1 MPYGYLGTAPNQIK
15 NNSGVFSVSDINEL
29 EAKGHFGG
37 SLELIQSQTASSASA
52 INFTDLGNYEVHC
65 LTLDNFQCT
74 TTTTRYISCRLSND
88 GGSSYE
94 STNKYDRAWFRID
107 TGGSSSEI
115 RNTEQTEMSNFFSID
130 SNNRTS
136 QSVIYFY
143 NLLDSAKYS
152 FVTFHSFNSVGD
164 HTYFGG
170 FSYEVAETINAF
182 SLFPD
187 GDAIATGNAKLYG
200 LKEI

>member
-1 MPYGYLGTAPNQIK
+1 MPFGYLGTTPNQQLK
-15 NNSGVFSVSDINEL
+15 NSGVFSVE
-29 EAKGHFGG
+29 EALAVQKNGEWGG
-37 SLELIQSQTASSASA
+37 SLELIQEQTASSSSA
-52 INFTDLGNYEVHC
+52 LNFTNLGNYDVHFM
-65 LTLDNFQCT
+65 TLDNFQCT
-74 TTTTRYISCRLSND
+74 TSTTRYIACRLSND

-94 STNKYDRAWFRID
+94 STSKYDRAWYRVS
-107 TGGSSSEI
+107 TSGVTSEI

-130 SNNRTS
+130 SDNRTS

-143 NLLDSAKYS
+143 NLLDSSKFS
-152 FVTFHSFNSVGD
+152 FVTFQSFNSVGD
-164 HTYFGG
+164 YTYFGG
-170 FSYEVAETINAF
+170 FSYEVAETINAL